1 MSILRSFS
9 RVGLAGTLL
18 LWAAPL
24 TQAEPPGVAYIFPA
38 GGQRGTTVSPRVG
51 GFYFHGKAQFHCTS
65 NTLQAAPQL
74 KEMQTLFFDGP
85 LILKPASQQ
94 REDYPK
100 DYAAQITIP
109 ADAPLGS
116 QFWWCSTSQ
125 GVTPRFKFVVGE
137 LPEVIE
143 TEVEGPQDPTPVSLP
158 VTINARIFPRE
169 DMDVWTFSAQKGQ
182 PITCELESRSLGYPL
197 QAALEIQGPGGTRV
211 PKVSRSASL
220 NLDPS
225 LSFVAPE
232 TGVYSVKVNDV
243 AFGGGQQYVYRL
255 SLFSGRKVEAVYPLG
270 GRTGAPNMVDL
281 HTLGSQKPVR
291 AEVKSP
297 AQPGFLIQRT
307 AIASEAAGKTLS
319 SPFPF
324 HGSELPEWVR
334 SADGS
339 VAGLTEGRVALPA
352 MLNGFISQPGEV
364 HEWKVSLEA
373 NTSLQLE
380 VLASALGSRL
390 DSVLTLIDDKG
401 KELAKN
407 DDAFE
412 GAPDAALAF
421 TVPKTAEYIIRIQDR
436 FSKRAG
442 PDFAYRMRAIS
453 GGTSDFQLRLAA
465 DFYNAVRSE
474 EPPATPVAADAKPAP
489 KVPGI
494 KLDVTSVLGTQGVIN
509 LAVDG
514 LPEGAT
520 FEPQAIPAK
529 AKTVELR
536 FTFPPKTPLSVRE
549 LRVRG
554 TMGEGAAAVT
564 RTALLP
570 GETPGDPRS
579 GGPLRMAVVPKV
591 PFQFIGE
598 YLVNN
603 DQPAGTT
610 LTRTYRLERNGF
622 EGPLT
627 VCLSDKQVRCLQ
639 RVLAKPIQVAP
650 GRDSFDYT
658 IQYPTEVQLG
668 WTSRVQI
675 MAFGTFR
682 DFDGSEHTLTY
693 TSFAPDDQMI
703 SVVTNSFL
711 KLSTPSSSFRA
722 DVGEVVLPIVVQR
735 HDSLQNVPV
744 QLSLKC
750 PSHLRGVEATSVTIA
765 GDQSE
770 ASLQI
775 RIAPGAGPF
784 NLPVEVFAQTPQA
797 SGGTPH
803 SASLRID
810 LVPPAHP
817 PTANASRSSTG
828 N

>member
-1 MSILRSFS
+1 MSILRSFL

-18 LWAAPL
+18 LWATPL

-38 GGQRGTTVSPRVG
+38 GGQRGTIVSSRVG
-51 GFYFHGKAQFHCTS
+51 GFYFHGKAQFHFTDNS
-65 NTLQAAPQL
+65 LQAAPQL

-125 GVTPRFKFVVGE
+125 GVTSRFQFVVGE

-143 TEVEGPQDPTPVSLP
+143 NEIEGHQEPTPVSLP

-169 DMDVWTFSAQKGQ
+169 EIDVWTFSAQKGE
-182 PITCELESRSLGYPL
+182 PITCELKSRSLGYPL
-197 QAALEIQGPGGTRV
+197 QAALEVQGPGDRRV
-211 PKVSRSASL
+211 ANVSHSASL
-220 NLDPS
+220 SLDPS

-255 SLFSGRKVEAVYPLG
+255 SLFGGRKVEAVYPLG
-270 GRTGAPNMVDL
+270 GRTGASTVVDL
-281 HTLGSQKPVR
+281 HTLGSQNPVR

-297 AQPGFLIQRT
+297 VQPGVLIQHA
-307 AIASEAAGKTLS
+307 AITSEAASKTLTA
-319 SPFPF
+319 PFLF

-334 SADGS
+334 SAEGS
-339 VAGLTEGRVALPA
+339 VAGLKEGRVALPA

-390 DSVLTLIDDKG
+390 DSVLTLVDDKG

-412 GAPDAALAF
+412 GTPDAALAF
-421 TVPKTAEYIIRIQDR
+421 IVPKTAEYSIRIQDR
-436 FSKRAG
+436 FSKRSG
-442 PDFAYRMRAIS
+442 PDFAYRMRAII

-465 DFYNAVRSE
+465 DFYNALRSE
-474 EPPATPVAADAKPAP
+474 QSPATPVAADAKPVP

-494 KLDVTSVLGTQGVIN
+494 KLDVTSVLGTQGVVN

-520 FEPQAIPAK
+520 FEPQTIPAK
-529 AKTVELR
+529 VKTIELR
-536 FTFPPKTPLSVRE
+536 FTFPPKTPVSVHE

-554 TMGEGAAAVT
+554 TIGEGTAAVT

-570 GETPGDPRS
+570 GETSSDPRT
-579 GGPLRMAVVPKV
+579 GGPLRVAVVPKV

-622 EGPLT
+622 DGPLT
-627 VCLSDKQVRCLQ
+627 VCLSDKQIRCLQ

-650 GRDSFDYT
+650 GQNSFDYT
-658 IQYPTEVQLG
+658 IRYPTEVQLG
-668 WTSRVQI
+668 WTSRAQI

-682 DFDGSEHTLTY
+682 DFDGSEHTMTY

-703 SVVTNSFL
+703 SVVTNSLL
-711 KLSTPSSSFRA
+711 KLSTPNFSINA
-722 DVGEVVLPIVVQR
+722 DAGELVLPIIVQR
-735 HDSLQNVPV
+735 HDSLKNVPV

-750 PSHLRGVEATSVTIA
+750 PSSIRGVEASPVSIA

-770 ASLQI
+770 ASLRI

-797 SGGTPH
+797 ATGTLH

-810 LVPPAHP
+810 LVSPARPPA
-817 PTANASRSSTG
+817 ASASRSNTG